1 MKKSN
6 KHDISPDE
14 LLNDF
19 DRIISFINKL
29 ESKDLTKVNLD
40 ELNVNSNKLK
50 KEMEDKYNPLI
61 RKLKNNLDS
70 LK

>member
-6 KHDISPDE
+6 KPDINPDE